1 MVLSKRQRGNVGEEL
16 AAKFLIKKG
25 YKILERNYRFEHGEI
40 DLVAEDGD
48 ELVFVEVKSRKS
60 KSFGEPEDAI
70 TEKKE
75 GHVRDAAEG
84 YLFEKSIENRMCR
97 FDVIAIEFHNGVAD
111 IRHTKD
117 AF

>member
-1 MVLSKRQRGNVGEEL
+1 MVLNKRQRGNVGEEL

-25 YKILERNYRFEHGEI
+25 YRILERNYRFEHGEI
-40 DLVAEDGD
+40 DLIAEDGD
-48 ELVFVEVKSRKS
+48 ELVFVEVKARTS
-60 KSFGEPEDAI
+60 KLFGEPEDSI

-75 GHVRDAAEG
+75 GHVRDTAEG
-84 YLFEKSIENRMCR
+84 YLYEKGIENRTCR
-97 FDVIAIEFHNGVAD
+97 FDVIAVDFHNGVAD